1 MASAILSDSHYLL
14 FVEVAGMA
22 GGAELVAS
30 ITGTH
35 QGASRSESLV
45 VSRKFLL
52 FWVTK
57 IVFFI

>member
-1 MASAILSDSHYLL
+1 MFLLWHLQYYLIVTFLL
-14 FVEVAGMA
+14 FVEVAEMA
-22 GGAELVAS
+22 GGAELVES

-52 FWVTK
+52 L
-57 IVFFI
+57 